1 MELADVEKMRC
12 RLRIKNSAF
21 DAEIASH
28 MESAKLELAR
38 LGINAAYNEIMTFTA
53 MELYT
58 KYMMN
63 YENAAERYNAAFH
76 DLTSALALSSDYQ
89 ITGE

>member
-1 MELADVEKMRC
+1 MELADVEKMRG

-21 DAEIASH
+21 DAEIEAH
-28 MESAKLELAR
+28 MESAKIELAR

-76 DLTSALALSSDYQ
+76 DLTAALALSSDYQ

>member
-1 MELADVEKMRC
+1 MELTDVGKMRG
-12 RLRIKNSAF
+12 RLRIKNNAF
-21 DAEIASH
+21 DTEIEAH
-28 MESAKLELAR
+28 MESAKLEFAR

>member
-12 RLRIKNSAF
+12 RLRIKNVYKRQ
-21 DAEIASH
+21 EIVSH

-38 LGINAAYNEIMTFTA
+38 LGINAAYSEIMTFTA

>member
-1 MELADVEKMRC
+1 MELTDAGKMRS

-21 DAEIASH
+21 DTEIEAH

-38 LGINAAYNEIMTFTA
+38 LGINAAYSEIMTFTA

>member
-1 MELADVEKMRC
+1 MELTDVEKMRS
-12 RLRIKNSAF
+12 RLRIKNNAF
-21 DAEIASH
+21 DAEIEAH
-28 MESAKLELAR
+28 MESAKLEFAR